1 VPLNPLSRSETA
13 VRLPAPA
20 DFHARLLASP
30 VGRLVTRPW
39 FDRVALKLGLGA
51 YLPLSRAWAAATV
64 SDGSLARFHEEVPIG
79 RLPSMIERGLPR
91 ALARIAELSFVH
103 SAVEREWEAAYF
115 GPQEARPDRLVM
127 AECARR
133 DASDSLMKG
142 RLSFLPM
149 RLQSAVPAVRF
160 DIPTFD
166 QVMARYGT
174 ALEDYESAYMP
185 PDTPPA
191 IVESRR
197 VPSIFGTEYWLKF
210 PSGNPA
216 VGPFAWAHVFEP
228 EGVKNPPSLVYG
240 HGLAME
246 IEAMEGAVEGSND
259 IITQGVRFIRLEA
272 PWHSRRRLAGRYG
285 GEPFMASPPMGALDL
300 FSAEV
305 REMAAL
311 IAWCRSNSSGR
322 VAVGGTSLGALA
334 SQLVV
339 THCRHWP
346 KIYRPDVAFLA
357 TTTQD
362 VGSLSFDSSLAKLI
376 KVPQA
381 IGAAGWTREMFDR
394 WRPLTDPHDE
404 PPLDPADIIMVL
416 GRVDTVTPF
425 ERGLRMARSW
435 KIPEG
440 NLFMRDAGHFSVSLD
455 LNRDPA
461 PLYKVAARLKR

>member
-1 VPLNPLSRSETA
+1 MAPRKSESA

-39 FDRVALKLGLGA
+39 FDRVALKLGMGA

-64 SDGSLARFHEEVPIG
+64 SDGSLERFHDEVPIG
-79 RLPSMIERGLPR
+79 RLPVMVERGLPR
-91 ALARIAELSFVH
+91 ALGRISELSFVH
-103 SAVEREWEAAYF
+103 GAVEREWEAAYF
-115 GPQEARPDRLVM
+115 GPQDVSTDRLVM

-133 DASDSLMKG
+133 DASDSFMKG

-160 DIPTFD
+160 DIPKFE
-166 QVMARYGT
+166 QVMERYGP
-174 ALEDYESAYMP
+174 ALDDIESAYMP
-185 PDTPPA
+185 PEKPVA
-191 IVESRR
+191 ITESRR
-197 VPSIFGTEYWLKF
+197 VPSTFGTEYWLKF

-216 VGPFAWAHVFEP
+216 VGPWAWAHVFEP
-228 EGVKNPPSLVYG
+228 EGIKNPPSLVYG

-272 PWHSRRRLAGRYG
+272 PWHSRRRLTGSYG
-285 GEPFMASPPMGALDL
+285 GEPFLATPPLGALDL
-300 FSAEV
+300 FSSEV

-311 IAWCRSNSSGR
+311 IAWCRGNSSGR

-362 VGSLSFDSSLAKLI
+362 VGSLSFESSIAQLC

-381 IGAAGWTREMFDR
+381 IAAAGWTREMFDR

-404 PPLDPADIIMVL
+404 PQLDPADIIMVL

-435 KIPEG
+435 RIPEA
-440 NLFMRDAGHFSVSLD
+440 NLFMRAAGHFSVSLD

-461 PLYKVAARLKR
+461 PLHKVAARLKR